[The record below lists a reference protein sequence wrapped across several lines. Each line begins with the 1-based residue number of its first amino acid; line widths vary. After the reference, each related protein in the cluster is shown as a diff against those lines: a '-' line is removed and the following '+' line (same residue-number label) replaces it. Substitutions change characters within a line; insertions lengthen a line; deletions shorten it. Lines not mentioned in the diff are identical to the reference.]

1 MLGSERGLF
10 AAFLPLFRGGMV
22 DGRIGGFGGAGEYGM
37 GGLGRSGCERSCG
50 GELAGRCRRAMNIRR
65 WLLGGGDA

>member
-1 MLGSERGLF
+1 MASSLLSCPCSVAAWSTAGLGDL
-10 AAFLPLFRGGMV
+10 
-22 DGRIGGFGGAGEYGM
+22 GGAGEYGM